1 MTKDNSYNGW
11 HNYETWRVML
21 EIFDG
26 YEVDTK
32 VDQEYVKDYAEEL
45 LLSEGNKIS
54 LVESYAMAFINN
66 VHWYE
71 IAKAVNEYN
80 EERMN

>member
-1 MTKDNSYNGW
+1 MSYNGW

-32 VDQEYVKDYAEEL
+32 VDQEYVKDFVEEL
-45 LLSEGNKIS
+45 LLSEDNGNS
-54 LVESYAMAFINN
+54 LVESYAMAFVDN
-66 VHWYE
+66 VKWYE
-71 IAKAVNEYN
+71 IVEAVNKYN
-80 EERMN
+80 EERFDE